1 MFCKI
6 KVIRE
11 ATEIFPKYRPKVGA
25 VYDADYSPGR
35 WKQEKT
41 TTAKAEFAVVDV
53 LDKRIVLRSGEFEIV
68 GGVEDG

>member
-1 MFCKI
+1 MFCQI

-11 ATEIFPKYRPKVGA
+11 VTDIFPKYRPKVGA

-35 WKQEKT
+35 WKQET
-41 TTAKAEFAVVDV
+41 TTSAKAEFAVVDV

-68 GGVEDG
+68 GGTESE